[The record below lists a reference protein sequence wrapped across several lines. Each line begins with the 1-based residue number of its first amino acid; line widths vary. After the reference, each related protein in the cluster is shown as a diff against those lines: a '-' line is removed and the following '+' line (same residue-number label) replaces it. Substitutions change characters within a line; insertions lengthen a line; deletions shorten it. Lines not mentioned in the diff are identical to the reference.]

1 MFKKALAAAAVATAL
16 INTPAIAA
24 DTTSTFSV
32 GLALTPQCQFMG
44 TSGSAVGGAID
55 ALNMTYTSFQTS
67 ASTGSTSF
75 KLRCTNSQA
84 YTIAIDTGSVSDAT
98 SGLNY
103 TMNLSSSST
112 HASGTNTSLSG
123 SGAGYTQ
130 ATFYVHGTIAADQA
144 GNANGS
150 TSNTR
155 TLTISY

>member
-1 MFKKALAAAAVATAL
+1 MFKKAAAATAIALAL
-16 INTPAIAA
+16 INTPASAA
-24 DTTSTFSV
+24 DTTNTFTV
-32 GLALTPQCQFMG
+32 GLSLTPLCQFMG
-44 TSGSAVGGAID
+44 TSGSSVGASID
-55 ALNMTYTSFQTS
+55 ALNMSYTSFQTS
-67 ASTGSTSF
+67 DSTGSTSF

-84 YTIAIDTGSVSDAT
+84 YSIAIDSGSVSDAT

-112 HASGTNTSLSG
+112 HASGTNTSLAG

-130 ATFYVHGTIAADQA
+130 ATYYVHGTIAKDQA

-155 TLTISY
+155 TLTITY